1 MNTTTQKARA
11 LWIVIN
17 LVCATVAS
25 GSTATQLHE
34 AAHTT
39 PAPVVVVESQRPLA
53 EAPSSPVEAE
63 EDAANEAAPQKTT
76 MRRVRGSEMNVQL
89 ARKANQIIREHH
101 KKPFGTNIAFEIDG
115 KSYVGRIERHYH
127 PPGGELRPWGYHPGC
142 SLFVVESAD

>member
-25 GSTATQLHE
+25 GSTATQLDE
-34 AAHTT
+34 AHTN
-39 PAPVVVVESQRPLA
+39 PAPVVVAESQRPLA
-53 EAPSSPVEAE
+53 EAPFSPVEAD

-76 MRRVRGSEMNVQL
+76 MRRIRGSEMNVRL
-89 ARKANQIIREHH
+89 ARKANEIIREHH
-101 KKPFGTNIAFEIDG
+101 KKAYGTNIPFEIDG

-127 PPGGELRPWGYHPGC
+127 PPGGELRPWGPHPGC